1 MRNNKRPALRNL
13 KVRPVISKL
22 KVSGMLELHLN
33 GFRYMTTKNE
43 KIDVIFSNIK
53 HAIFQPCDNE
63 MIVAIHF
70 HLKNPIFLGKK
81 KVFDVQFFTEAG
93 LPPEDLNN
101 RRRGHDYD
109 EIEEEQMEKAR
120 RKKLNKDFE
129 AFYKE
134 VES

>member
-93 LPPEDLNN
+93 LPPEDLSKIFTK
-101 RRRGHDYD
+101 R
-109 EIEEEQMEKAR
+109 E
-120 RKKLNKDFE
+120 RKKRNHNCMIN
-129 AFYKE
+129 
-134 VES
+134 